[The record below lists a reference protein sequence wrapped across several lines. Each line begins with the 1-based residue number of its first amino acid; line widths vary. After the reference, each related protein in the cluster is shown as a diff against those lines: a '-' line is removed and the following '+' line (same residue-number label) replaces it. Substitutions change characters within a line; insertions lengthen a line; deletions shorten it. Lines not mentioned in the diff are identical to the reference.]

1 MDLATSS
8 CFGSHVRATDNLT
21 LLIKASVYIDYTV
34 EPFYMPGIN
43 SLFIMSIGIIRNNSL
58 VDGRARTESNP
69 GHWARH
75 ALLHMTAEC
84 VNHSATKAGCRRYL
98 PSCKTSSK
106 SDNWFRFC
114 ACAITRIKLITRL
127 FYFIF
132 FYFIFFGYL
141 KSSTANRY
149 KRTQLW
155 NRLPNNLTNNSASQS
170 YRNKLKLVLKCDPM
184 WKRNHGVCILDLS

>member
-1 MDLATSS
+1 
-8 CFGSHVRATDNLT
+8 
-21 LLIKASVYIDYTV
+21 
-34 EPFYMPGIN
+34 
-43 SLFIMSIGIIRNNSL
+43 MSIGIIRNNSL

-84 VNHSATKAGCRRYL
+84 VNHSATKAGCRGYL
-98 PSCKTSSK
+98 PSCKISSK
-106 SDNWFRFC
+106 SDKGFRFC

-127 FYFIF
+127 FYS
-132 FYFIFFGYL
+132 FFGYF

-149 KRTQLW
+149 KGTQLW
-155 NRLPNNLTNNSASQS
+155 NRLPNNLTNNSASQC

-184 WKRNHGVCILDLS
+184 WQRNHGVCILDLS